1 MKKSVATLALAAA
14 LFVAFA
20 SPAFASPAFAGRRVA
35 PPIPD
40 ITALMRSAAARI
52 HADPRF
58 KHAILLECDGTPES
72 GTITTAHGIT
82 QWRIVF
88 SNFAKPQSKFQSV
101 YIDFTA
107 GAFTKPVGV
116 ELPFVGSLPLSPSPT
131 MTLNQAVTLLHK
143 AGYTQPFAGVS
154 LFKPVLAK
162 TVEPSYVFT
171 FGLATHIAV
180 GTISKKVH
188 QVD

>member
-1 MKKSVATLALAAA
+1 MKKFLAPLALAAA
-14 LFVAFA
+14 LFAAFA
-20 SPAFASPAFAGRRVA
+20 SPAFAARRVA

-40 ITALMRSAAARI
+40 ITALMRSAAARV
-52 HADPRF
+52 HANPIF
-58 KHAILLECDGTPES
+58 GHAILLECDGTPES
-72 GTITTAHGIT
+72 GPITTAQGIT

-116 ELPFVGSLPLSPSPT
+116 KLPFVGSFPLSPSPT
-131 MTLNQAVTLLHK
+131 MTLNQAVTLLHQ

-162 TVEPSYVFT
+162 TVEPSYVFA
-171 FGLATHIAV
+171 FGLTTHIAV
-180 GTISKKVH
+180 GTISKTVH